1 MANNCTD
8 RVIGIV
14 VGLAA
19 LAGVVVFAG
28 FNGLFFGLF
37 LIGYGSIVLYLW
49 RGNSRA
55 KKLLAVVMMPVILIS
70 LIPGASTKTL
80 RRISELEKAGG
91 QSAMPEEK

>member
-14 VGLAA
+14 VCLAA

-28 FNGLFFGLF
+28 VKGLFYGLF
-37 LIGYGSIVLYLW
+37 LIGYGSTVLYLW

-80 RRISELEKAGG
+80 RKISELEKAGG
-91 QSAMPEEK
+91 QSAASEEK